1 MANLTL
7 KEKDLRTTTRREA
20 ILAVITEFDRPV
32 TAEDIFV
39 AVLQREHMSLSTIYR
54 ALGAL
59 TEKEILLKNAGQ
71 DGKTYYQMNT
81 HRHKHYLRCTGC
93 NEIVPLNDCP
103 LRALEKDLSEKT
115 GYLITGHSLEL
126 TGLCPKCASKKS
138 NPPRY

>member
-1 MANLTL
+1 M
-7 KEKDLRTTTRREA
+7 
-20 ILAVITEFDRPV
+20 
-32 TAEDIFV
+32 

-81 HRHKHYLRCTGC
+81 RRHKHYLRCTGC

-103 LRALEKDLSEKT
+103 LHALEK
-115 GYLITGHSLEL
+115 EL
-126 TGLCPKCASKKS
+126 KNRVPDHRPQPGADRALPKMRRQKKQPAQPVS
-138 NPPRY
+138 PSGFLF